1 MKNAS
6 HLPAN
11 SPTSATT
18 VRKRLHKLLAALPH
32 VLGHTA
38 LGMLIAATLG
48 WIETVN
54 KPVNE
59 FNGLFFLM
67 ALWFTGP
74 VACALAA
81 PLHFAFHARAS
92 TAVNRHIYSVTVS
105 FATYAL
111 VWGALQVLSRQ

>member
-11 SPTSATT
+11 PPTSATP

-32 VLGHTA
+32 VLGHA
-38 LGMLIAATLG
+38 VLGMLIAAVLG
-48 WIETVN
+48 WVEAAS

-59 FNGLFFLM
+59 FNGLFWVF
-67 ALWFTGP
+67 AVSFTGP

-92 TAVNRHIYSVTVS
+92 TAADRHLYSVTAS
-105 FATYAL
+105 FASYAL
-111 VWGALQVLSRQ
+111 VWGALQVLFRR